1 MRESYRDKQNRK
13 ARIQREKENKQEKAC
28 LLAQAKEK
36 EKQASERAAEAE
48 LFLDTETYS
57 PIVTELAN
65 EIAVK
70 FGYLQAMPIHR
81 QKVMK
86 LIQAIHTQGADTAAK
101 IREGLSKL
109 DTAEAITQK
118 KIDFTIDHFLFP
130 DTFCKLVDGYYDK
143 IRKRGTKT
151 TPDLG
156 VSFEAR
162 SEDYYS

>member
-1 MRESYRDKQNRK
+1 M
-13 ARIQREKENKQEKAC
+13 
-28 LLAQAKEK
+28 LAQAKEK

-70 FGYLQAMPIHR
+70 FGFLQAMPIHR

-156 VSFEAR
+156 VSFEELGKKGFYDR
-162 SEDYYS
+162 D